1 MKKLILFLCLLLLLH
16 GAGSAESVQRL
27 SEDGRWLITS
37 CGFAAEMP
45 KALSELLAE
54 QGYEGWR
61 CRAGA
66 MLERARAGDSSAGK
80 RTSALLVLE
89 KNGLCSLTG
98 LSAFATGECSLW
110 DYGTLGLPLSEA
122 VSMKVEGAEEEYTA
136 HFVLD
141 TVDGVFHFR
150 EESGSD
156 WSLAKWQTKDGFAA
170 EWYPRGQIKADGQSF
185 PVWETPYLS
194 HVASLAE
201 LPMSVPELESFSEAS
216 MQALEDT
223 GLAMLSGVNLRSRP
237 TAESEWL
244 GSAHAGT
251 LVQVLDTR
259 KGKTDN
265 WYQIR
270 IGDFICWASGP
281 YVKLPGNRQISHLPL
296 PSAVT
301 IRNTQLWDSSCR
313 NTLMLLSEGTQVQIL
328 AEMTDGWMIVA
339 VPEDGTVSW
348 RMETDGRIGWMKQKD
363 LEVNW

>member
-1 MKKLILFLCLLLLLH
+1 MKKLILFVCLFLLLP
-16 GAGSAESVQRL
+16 GAGKSESAQLL

-37 CGFAAEMP
+37 CSFAAEMP
-45 KALSELLAE
+45 KSLSELLAE
-54 QGYEGWR
+54 QGYEGWH

-66 MLERARAGDSSAGK
+66 MLERAKAADSSAGK

-89 KNGLCSLTG
+89 KNGLCSLMG
-98 LSAFATGECSLW
+98 LSAFATGESSLW
-110 DYGTLGLPLSEA
+110 DYGTLGLMLSEA
-122 VSMKVEGAEEEYTA
+122 VGMKVEGAEEES
-136 HFVLD
+136 HFVLE
-141 TVDGVFHFR
+141 TVDGTFHFR

-156 WSLAKWQTKDGFAA
+156 WSLAKWRTNDGFEA
-170 EWYPRGQIKADGQSF
+170 EWYPRGQIVANGQSF

-194 HVASLAE
+194 HVASLSE
-201 LPMSVPELESFSEAS
+201 LPMSLPELQSFSETS

-223 GLAMLSGVNLRSRP
+223 GLAMLAGVNLRSRP

-259 KGKTDN
+259 KGRTDH
-265 WYQIR
+265 WYQIQ

-301 IRNTQLWDSSCR
+301 IRKSQLWDSSCH
-313 NTLMLLSEGTQVQIL
+313 NSLMHLSEGTEVQIL
-328 AEMTDGWMIVA
+328 AEMKEGWMIVS
-339 VPEDGTVSW
+339 VPEDGTAGW
-348 RMETDGRIGWMKQKD
+348 RMETAGRIGWMKRED
-363 LEVNW
+363 LEVSW

>member
-1 MKKLILFLCLLLLLH
+1 MKKLILFVCLLLLLPVT
-16 GAGSAESVQRL
+16 GKSESVQRL
-27 SEDGRWLITS
+27 STDGRWTITS
-37 CGFAAEMP
+37 CSFAAEMP
-45 KALSELLAE
+45 KEVLALMTE
-54 QGYEGWR
+54 QGYEGWH

-66 MLERARAGDSSAGK
+66 MLERAKAADGSAGK

-89 KNGLCSLTG
+89 KNGLCSLIG
-98 LSAFATGECSLW
+98 LSAFATGESSLW

-156 WSLAKWQTKDGFAA
+156 WFLAKWQTKDGFEA
-170 EWYPRGQIKADGQSF
+170 EWYPRGQIKADGQNF

-194 HVASLAE
+194 HVVSLHR
-201 LPMSVPELESFSEAS
+201 LPMSLQELRSFSEAS

-223 GLAMLSGVNLRSRP
+223 GLAMLTGVNLRSRP

-259 KGKTDN
+259 KGRTDH
-265 WYQIR
+265 WYQIQ

-301 IRNTQLWDSSCR
+301 IRKSQLWDSSCQ
-313 NTLMLLSEGTQVQIL
+313 NMLMLLPERTEVQVL
-328 AEMTDGWMIVA
+328 AEMKDGWMIVS
-339 VPEDGTVSW
+339 VPEDGTAGW
-348 RMETDGRIGWMKQKD
+348 RMETAGRIGWMKRKD
-363 LEVNW
+363 LKVSW

>member
-1 MKKLILFLCLLLLLH
+1 MKKLILFICLLLLLPVT
-16 GAGSAESVQRL
+16 AESAQQL
-27 SEDGRWLITS
+27 SADGRWTITS
-37 CGFAAEMP
+37 CSFAADMP
-45 KALSELLAE
+45 KEVLALLTE
-54 QGYEGWR
+54 QGYDGWH

-66 MLERARAGDSSAGK
+66 MLERAKAADSSAAK

-89 KNGLCSLTG
+89 KNGLCSLIG
-98 LSAFATGECSLW
+98 LSAFATGESSLW
-110 DYGTLGLPLSEA
+110 DYGTLGLMLSKD
-122 VSMKVEGAEEEYTA
+122 VSMKAEDTGEES
-136 HFVLD
+136 HFVLE
-141 TVDGVFHFR
+141 TVDGTFYFR

-223 GLAMLSGVNLRSRP
+223 GLAMLTGVNLRSRP

-259 KGKTDN
+259 KGRTDH
-265 WYQIR
+265 WYQIQ

-301 IRNTQLWDSSCR
+301 IRNTQLWDSSCQ
-313 NTLMLLSEGTQVQIL
+313 NTLMLLSEETEVQIL
-328 AEMTDGWMIVA
+328 AEMKDGWMIVS
-339 VPEDGTVSW
+339 VPEDGTAGW
-348 RMETDGRIGWMKQKD
+348 RMETAGRIGWMKRED
-363 LEVNW
+363 LEVSW